1 VRYSARQRNPRAFRS
16 CATTTSVIP
25 SCLVNLIL
33 KSEAIGKVV
42 VIRCNGRIVT
52 GEEAR
57 TLQQEID
64 RHSPVTKKI
73 VLQMAEV
80 KYVDSGGLGAVVRIA
95 GALRS
100 QHGDLM
106 LCQISPFVHQVLE
119 ATGLLRVFHTFASE
133 KEAID
138 AFQEGGR
145 SHATTLAGQVGRI
158 LCVDTSADL
167 LAYVSALLKR
177 SGYEAITSKSVA
189 DAKMLIT
196 ATNPDVLV
204 CGPGLRANEF
214 AVENL
219 RQSAPRA
226 KFLLLSSDFS
236 TTLASDA
243 GRDLVEQLLALFRPP
258 QS

>member
-1 VRYSARQRNPRAFRS
+1 
-16 CATTTSVIP
+16 
-25 SCLVNLIL
+25 VNLVL
-33 KSEAIGKVV
+33 QSETIGKIV

-57 TLQQEID
+57 CLQQEID
-64 RHSPVTKKI
+64 RHTPITKKI

-106 LCQISPFVHQVLE
+106 LCQLSPFVRQVLE
-119 ATGLLRVFHTFASE
+119 ATGLLKVFHTFASE

-145 SHATTLAGQVGRI
+145 SRATTLAGQVGRI
-158 LCVDTSADL
+158 LCVDTSSDL
-167 LAYVSALLKR
+167 LAYLSALLKR
-177 SGYEAITSKSVA
+177 SGYEVITSKSVA
-189 DAKMLIT
+189 DAKMLVN
-196 ATNPDVLV
+196 ATKPDVLV

-226 KFLLLSSDFS
+226 KFLMLSSDFS
-236 TTLASDA
+236 TALASDA
-243 GRDLVEQLLALFRPP
+243 GRDLVEQLRALFNPP
-258 QS
+258 RA

>member
-1 VRYSARQRNPRAFRS
+1 M
-16 CATTTSVIP
+16 SVIP
-25 SCLVNLIL
+25 SRLVNLVL
-33 KSEAIGKVV
+33 QSEAVGKVV
-42 VIRCNGRIVT
+42 VIRCSGRIVT
-52 GEEAR
+52 GEETR
-57 TLQQEID
+57 SLQQEID
-64 RHSPVTKKI
+64 RHTPVTKKI

-80 KYVDSGGLGAVVRIA
+80 KYVDSGGLGAMVRIA

-106 LCQISPFVHQVLE
+106 LCRISPFVRQVLE
-119 ATGLLRVFHTFASE
+119 ATGLLKVFPTFATE
-133 KEAID
+133 KEAVD
-138 AFQEGGR
+138 AFLEGGR

-167 LAYVSALLKR
+167 LAYLSALLKR
-177 SGYEAITSKSVA
+177 SGYEVITSKSVA
-189 DAKMLIT
+189 DAKMLVN
-196 ATNPDVLV
+196 ATKPDVVV

-214 AVENL
+214 AVENV

-243 GRDLVEQLLALFRPP
+243 GRDLVEQLRALFNPP
-258 QS
+258 QTRS